1 MRQTGKRSIWFVLV
15 IVILGAAIATG
26 LSQFIGLVIPE
37 GVVREFF
44 LTTLP
49 LGWDP
54 FTLNL
59 QIITFTIGFAI
70 DISVV
75 SLLGMAI
82 AWYFL
87 RYFK

>member
-1 MRQTGKRSIWFVLV
+1 MRQGRRRPLWFVLV
-15 IVILGAAIATG
+15 VILIGSAVATA
-26 LSQFIGLVIPE
+26 LSQFIGLVIPD
-37 GVVREFF
+37 GVVKEFF

-54 FTLNL
+54 FTFNL
-59 QIITFTIGFAI
+59 QIITFTIGFAV
-70 DISVV
+70 DISVI

>member
-1 MRQTGKRSIWFVLV
+1 MRQSIRRPLWFVLV
-15 IVILGAAIATG
+15 VILIGSAVATA
-26 LSQFIGLVIPE
+26 LSQFIGLVVPE
-37 GVVREFF
+37 GVVRDFF

-59 QIITFTIGFAI
+59 QIITFTIGFAV
-70 DISVV
+70 DISVI
-75 SLLGMAI
+75 SLLGMSI

>member
-70 DISVV
+70 DVSVV